1 VAHGPGGTTATRTRR
16 REPTADAVTVDVGFV
31 PEYVVARVE
40 ALPPEKCPYCDGW
53 PIPCA
58 LHRPTEEEEE

>member
-1 VAHGPGGTTATRTRR
+1 M
-16 REPTADAVTVDVGFV
+16 TVDVGFV